1 MLSPT
6 SATLPS
12 PSRRLRFFA
21 RMARALLWLLLAFWV
36 LVGIS
41 WALLHGWIVPRISE
55 FRPRLEVAASQ
66 ALGVPVRIGQ
76 LSATSAGLNP
86 SFEFKDVTLL
96 DTAGRPALRLPH
108 VVVGLS
114 PLAVSGWG
122 IAQLVVEGAELDI
135 RRNADGRLEVAGLDL
150 AQDAT
155 QGRSALADWALSQ
168 QELVLRGGLLRWTDD
183 MRAAP
188 PLVLSDVEAVLRN
201 GGQRHRLRIDAT
213 PPAAWGDRFSLRA
226 SLREPFSLGFFKPRQ
241 MPWQNGT
248 GELFAE
254 FSRIDIAELR
264 PFIGL
269 QELQDLQDLQD
280 QPDPLA
286 VDADLASGRGALRL
300 WADIKGGQFSAA
312 TADLALTDV
321 RARLASHLQALALTN
336 LSGRISGQR
345 LATGFEVRS
354 EDLRFETEDKLV
366 WPGGKLSLLHTQAEG
381 QQASRTELSAD
392 TLDLAT
398 LAALAARL
406 PLSAALQ
413 SELLSLAPQG
423 RVEQLTARWQ
433 GPTAQP
439 QALSARGRVRGLT
452 LAPGAAEDTA
462 LPGQAALPGQPSQP
476 GRPGVAQLDLD
487 FELTP
492 QGGQAKLAMA
502 DGAISLPGVFAQPR
516 LAVSQMSGQ
525 MAWTLAPDE
534 TSNTEDAAPHGG
546 YLNRI
551 KQLRL
556 NGLRFA
562 NADMA
567 GRAEVTWQPPATG
580 QPGPGLLD
588 LQASLSR
595 GRAAAVHRYLPQI
608 LPIEVLRYLEGALLG
623 GDLADVKFALKGD
636 LQHFPFADPRQGE
649 LQLSARLRQVRLAY
663 VPVGF
668 LSSSPSLSTGAATGL
683 PAPAPLPWPEL
694 EALDGEL
701 LIQRSRLE
709 VRQLQGRATGL
720 PGLQL
725 LRGKVLIADLTAP
738 LLDISFQVKGA
749 LAQGLQYVN
758 RSPVS
763 AMLGDALRQASANG
777 PADYSMRLSVPL
789 TATEGGTDKL
799 RLQASLVLPGN
810 DLRLLPEAP
819 LLGRTRGTLN
829 FTEDSLRVAS
839 AQARVLGGDLQFEG
853 GQSAPALGRADSEPL
868 LQFRGQG
875 TLTAE
880 GLRQAGESGALAPL
894 SHIAQIGQVA
904 SGSAAYTAVLGVRRG
919 EIEFKLNSPLT
930 GLALDLPAPLK
941 KTVTETL
948 PLHIERSVRV
958 AGLTGLQDQLS
969 LTLGDKASVRYER
982 ALNASDAASA
992 RVSPPRVLRGS
1003 LALGLPPGESVA
1015 LPAQGVA
1022 AKLQLGQADLDAWQ
1036 NLLGLPSAASSVPSP
1051 LALQPYLPTQLSL
1064 RAQSLGYQGYQL
1076 NDLALRATREGT
1088 LWRTDIEARELSG
1101 YAEFGQGNA
1110 ARGDRLYARLTRLNL
1125 AASMARDVEALL
1137 DPSGSSAK
1145 ATAGSPASAA
1155 RQAVPALDIVVD
1167 DFELRGRKL
1176 GRLEVDAVNRPLPA
1190 RDGNPR
1196 EWRLNRLLLSAPEG
1210 VLTANG
1216 SWAVAVPAS
1225 PVPAGNTREPRR
1237 MALDF
1242 RLDVFDAGGLL
1253 KRLGM
1258 DGLVGRGAG
1267 QLAGDLHWAGS
1278 PLALD
1283 YPSLGGQFN
1292 VNIEGGQFL
1301 KADPGIAKLLGV
1313 LSLQS
1318 LPRRL
1323 TLDFRD
1329 VFSDGFAFDVLS
1341 GDVRIEQG
1349 IASTRNLQMKGV
1361 NAAVMMEG
1369 SADIAR
1375 ETQQLQVL
1383 VIPEVNA
1390 GTVSLLASIANP
1402 AVGLGTFLAQIFL
1415 RGSLNSAATQA
1426 FTIDGAW
1433 SEPRITRLER
1443 RPDIAPANTPP
1454 IKP

>member
-6 SATLPS
+6 AAILPS
-12 PSRRLRFFA
+12 PSGRLRLFA

-55 FRPRLEVAASQ
+55 FRPRLEAAASQ

-76 LSATSAGLNP
+76 LSASSVGLNP
-86 SFEFKDVTLL
+86 SFEFNEVTLL
-96 DTAGRPALRLPH
+96 DGAGRPALRLPH

-135 RRNADGRLEVAGLDL
+135 RRNADGRLEIAGLDL
-150 AQDAT
+150 AQDPS
-155 QGRSALADWALSQ
+155 QGPSALADWALSQ
-168 QELVLRGGLLRWTDD
+168 KELVLRGGQLRWTDD

-201 GGQRHRLRIDAT
+201 GGQHHRLRIDAT

-241 MPWQNGT
+241 MPWQNGS

-264 PFIGL
+264 PFLGL
-269 QELQDLQDLQD
+269 LD
-280 QPDPLA
+280 QLT
-286 VDADLASGRGALRL
+286 VGADLASGRGALRL
-300 WADIKGGQFSAA
+300 WTDIKDGQFSAA
-312 TADLALTDV
+312 TADLALEGV
-321 RARLASHLQALALTN
+321 RARLASHLQPLALAS

-354 EDLRFETEDKLV
+354 EDLRFETEDKLA
-366 WPGGKLSLLHTQAEG
+366 WPGGKLSLVHTQAEG
-381 QQASRTELSAD
+381 QQASRTELNAD

-398 LAALAARL
+398 LAALSARL
-406 PLSAALQ
+406 PLSAALH
-413 SELLSLAPQG
+413 SELLSLAPRG

-433 GPTAQP
+433 GPAAQP
-439 QALSARGRVRGLT
+439 QALSARGRVRGLS
-452 LAPGAAEDTA
+452 LAPGTADDTA
-462 LPGQAALPGQPSQP
+462 QPGQSVPP

-502 DGAISLPGVFAQPR
+502 DGAISLPGVLAQPR
-516 LAVSQMSGQ
+516 LPVTQLSGQ
-525 MAWTLAPDE
+525 MAWTLTPNAATKPEALAQADE
-534 TSNTEDAAPHGG
+534 TAPSGG

-551 KQLRL
+551 SQLRL
-556 NGLRFA
+556 TGLRFA
-562 NADMA
+562 NADLA
-567 GRAEVTWQPPATG
+567 GRAELAWQPPAAG
-580 QPGPGLLD
+580 QSGPGLLD

-595 GRAAAVHRYLPQI
+595 GRATAVHRYLPQI
-608 LPIEVLRYLEGALLG
+608 LPLPVRQYLEGALRDG
-623 GDLADVKFALKGD
+623 ELADVKLTLKGD
-636 LQHFPFADPRQGE
+636 LQHFPFADPRQGDLE
-649 LQLSARLRQVRLAY
+649 LSARLRQVRLAY
-663 VPVGF
+663 GATMAP
-668 LSSSPSLSTGAATGL
+668 PST
-683 PAPAPLPWPEL
+683 LPWPEL

-701 LIQRSRLE
+701 VIQRSRLE

-725 LRGKVLIADLTAP
+725 LHGKVLIADLGAP
-738 LLDISFQVKGA
+738 LLDISFQAKGA

-763 AMLGDALRQASANG
+763 AMLGDALRQASATG
-777 PADYSMRLSVPL
+777 PADYSMRLTLPL
-789 TATEGGTDKL
+789 TGNDKM

-810 DLRLLPEAP
+810 DLRLAPELP
-819 LLGRTRGTLN
+819 LLARARGTLN
-829 FTEDSLRVAS
+829 FTEDSLRLAN

-853 GQSAPALGRADSEPL
+853 GQSAPTAGRTDSEPL

-880 GLRQAGESGALAPL
+880 GLRQAGEAGASAHLAPL
-894 SHIAQIGQVA
+894 AQIAQIGQVA
-904 SGSAAYTAVLGVRRG
+904 SGSAAYTVVLGVRRG

-941 KTVTETL
+941 KSLTETL
-948 PLHIERSVRV
+948 PLQIERSVRT
-958 AGLTGLQDQLS
+958 AGLSGLDSRNGLQDQLS

-982 ALNASDAASA
+982 ALETSA
-992 RVSPPRVLRGS
+992 TQAGRVTTPRVLRGS
-1003 LALGLPPGESVA
+1003 LALGLPPGESVT

-1022 AKLQLGQADLDAWQ
+1022 AKLQLAQADLDAWQ
-1036 NLLGLPSAASSVPSP
+1036 NLLGLPLAASASASSAASAATPAP
-1051 LALQPYLPTQLSL
+1051 AFPLQPYLPTQLNL
-1064 RAQSLGYQGYQL
+1064 RAQSLSYQGYQL
-1076 NDLALRATREGT
+1076 NDLALIATRDGM
-1088 LWRTDIEARELSG
+1088 LWHTDIEARELSG
-1101 YAEFGQGNA
+1101 YAEFGQGST

-1137 DPSGSSAK
+1137 DPSGSSVK
-1145 ATAGSPASAA
+1145 AASGRQGNPG

-1196 EWRLNRLLLSAPEG
+1196 EWRLNRLLISSPEG

-1216 SWAVAVPAS
+1216 SWAVAVPAAPS
-1225 PVPAGNTREPRR
+1225 VAANGREPRR

-1242 RLDVFDAGGLL
+1242 RLDVADAGGLL

-1267 QLAGDLHWAGS
+1267 KLAGELHWAGS

-1283 YPSLGGQFN
+1283 YPSLSGQLN
-1292 VNIEGGQFL
+1292 VNIERGQFL

-1323 TLDFRD
+1323 ALDFRD
-1329 VFSDGFAFDVLS
+1329 VFSEGFAFDLLS
-1341 GDVRIEQG
+1341 GDVRIDQG

-1402 AVGLGTFLAQIFL
+1402 VVGVGTFLAQMFL

-1433 SEPRITRLER
+1433 TEPRITRLER
-1443 RPDIAPANTPP
+1443 RPEPARDKTQAD
-1454 IKP
+1454 KPDKPVKPTKP